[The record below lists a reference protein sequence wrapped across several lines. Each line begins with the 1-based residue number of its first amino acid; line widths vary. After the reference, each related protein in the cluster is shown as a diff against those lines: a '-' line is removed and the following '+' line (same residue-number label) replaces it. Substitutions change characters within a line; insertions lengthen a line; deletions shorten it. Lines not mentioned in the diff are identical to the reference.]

1 MAKDKYEISL
11 WQDKY
16 VAAVGNIPAHFEE
29 EKIAV
34 IGSNTIT
41 APCRAYEPTLTENIN
56 GSNTFTFKMH
66 YKFKEDRLVEV
77 EEQFGEFAR
86 NLKGDGTMY
95 DNPFLSL
102 LVNERKV
109 KVYWKDKWYDFVIKN
124 CQVSSDGKHC
134 TYTCRDSYI
143 AELSKTGFNIEFD
156 TELENNQGTAYELA
170 LKTLEDT
177 DWTVLEGDTI
187 QQETEEPG
195 YYISTRASFSAEN
208 ETDGGSQTIAS
219 DAKIF
224 VFYSY
229 VQKVVEAL
237 HADPPKTT
245 DSYCQLLYDESQQ
258 YPRDTNSQ
266 LIIDVP
272 CFAIESGVNWTLSS
286 NTLTAKIDST
296 PIFTIAD
303 VGNVSNQYRGSR
315 LVKSQKC
322 ILDSLTDKYSYI
334 YEAQTSASGLYDAG
348 DTIYEYRATL
358 WNGPTAVMNVVAN
371 ASNFKNLEGWH
382 NGQNKRFQL
391 YPDFASTSHTGAD
404 FSNYH
409 PKSFLRLQN
418 SYTYNSATYNSIWY
432 YNVGLTENAT
442 YIPAGIQRGEQYVFR
457 AKVRPN
463 AAAPSGASFSDQ
475 PGDTYVSD
483 LNHLDFWPGV
493 YGITKGET
501 DDPFLFKPNETKY
514 IDFPMEDASIN
525 GEWVEFIGTCKKS
538 FSREEAR
545 EKIGLFLLVTSTV
558 RWLEAAEFFPLV
570 MGEKKIEQTDL
581 TEPARINPGEMNV
594 ASVGKVVSKFYN
606 YTQSI
611 DPETG
616 KRKYTNETEIPYIFV
631 GGEDDDDFPS
641 IPTTFKPIYNSNFEK
656 IRTITVK
663 NSNRFNILQTIAE
676 TFECWCKF
684 EIEHESNGATK
695 IIDGVPQKFVRFVK
709 EVGQET
715 GIGFIYGIDLKTI
728 SRTIQS
734 DQIVTKTIV
743 TPNNNEFAKDGF
755 CTIARSTENY
765 TRDTFI
771 LNFDYYIN
779 QGLLDGNEF
788 NLDLYS
794 SENNHLNYYNTLRN
808 LNMRYDAI
816 TEKLVPKKND
826 LTIQKS
832 YQRTYEAQYTALK
845 DEIDNL
851 EEKLAKTAAVTVDKT
866 TDPQT
871 YWEKIYAYV
880 CDNAEQAEIAKIYQ
894 TRESDIQEF
903 NEVAQKLD
911 ELDISVADLQQE
923 VDDMVDQQKSIQ
935 SDLKAANLAFFKK
948 YSRFIQEGFWI
959 SEDYMDDNLYYLDAQ
974 SVAYTSSRP
983 QVSYEI
989 SVVRISSVEGF
1000 ENKIFRLGDISFI
1013 QDTEFFGYTTIN
1025 GVKTPIKEK
1034 VLVSEITSYFDTP
1047 DQDKIKI
1054 QNYKTQF
1061 EDLFH
1066 RIVSTTQQLQYTT
1079 GEYARAANGFQTNG
1093 SLEFDVLQ
1101 ASFDENAELVMSAQ
1115 NESIIQDNTGI
1126 TVSDSGDPRK
1136 KTRITSNGIFIT
1148 TDGGTTWKNAV
1159 RGEGIA
1165 TQYLT
1170 AGTINVADINI
1181 YGGTT
1186 DGAPT
1191 FKWDSYGLD
1200 AFAWDEQNGVNLG
1213 KFVRHDQFGFYGVD
1227 FNEPNRHERFKPQ
1240 EMSDVWDNA
1249 NFGLTWDGFFFRNTD
1264 GTHQVEISSTD
1275 DIKVVDIHD
1284 SDQQRTYTDRIK
1296 IGKIGVD
1303 SNENNIYGFLISDKN
1318 GNPVLKATD
1327 EYDGLEGKGSLWLK
1341 DVLNISD
1348 SSGHDEEPTY
1358 SIQLGQLPGVK
1369 EGTSIHEMFNVN
1381 QKFIVYEDGSMIATS
1396 GKFTGIVEMNGGS
1409 IGDKTLEEIEDELSG
1424 ISKAGTHYYP
1434 IENTWV
1440 INGSSGELWCCFKP
1454 FQTISAALLMIE
1466 ATALCTIQ
1474 IIDVAEPATLTFYF
1488 KIKRGDTT
1496 TIIQDYQPTQTF
1508 TLDGIYTMP
1517 LFYSWMENANVNGE
1531 VSVYVIPNN
1540 CKLKIKK
1547 SNFKGFLFGRGL
1559 AAEESPLA
1567 IFDDPVE
1574 VMNFGYSALQ
1584 MVNITDTLSTPQV
1597 QIPIGPDPQPEESIG
1612 LISFGYSPLQLAAI
1626 DDEMKFSAKGT
1637 QWGELGNHTWEFIRD
1652 NFVW

>member
-16 VAAVGNIPAHFEE
+16 VAAVGSTPAHFEE

-66 YKFKEDRLVEV
+66 YKFKEDRLIEV
-77 EEQFGEFAR
+77 EEQFGEFTR
-86 NLKGDGTMY
+86 NLKGDGTLY

-124 CQVSSDGKHC
+124 CQVSSDGKYC

-237 HADPPKTT
+237 RADPPKAA

-418 SYTYNSATYNSIWY
+418 SYTYNSATYSSIWY

-442 YIPAGIQRGEQYVFR
+442 YIPDGIQRGEQYVFR

-463 AAAPSGASFSDQ
+463 VAAPSGASFSDQ

-483 LNHLDFWPGV
+483 LDHLNFWPGV
-493 YGITKGET
+493 FGITKGAS
-501 DDPFLFKPNETKY
+501 DDPFLFKPNEIKY

-525 GEWVEFIGTCKKS
+525 GEWVEFVGTCKKS

-545 EKIGLFLLVTSTV
+545 DKIGLFLLVTSTV
-558 RWLEAAEFFPLV
+558 RWIEAAEFFPLV
-570 MGEKKIEQTDL
+570 MGEKKIGQTEL
-581 TEPARINPGEMNV
+581 TEPARINPGEMNI

-631 GGEDDDDFPS
+631 GGEDDADFPS

-794 SENNHLNYYNTLRN
+794 SENNHLNYYNTLRG
-808 LNMRYDAI
+808 LNMQYDAI
-816 TEKLVPKKND
+816 TERLVPKRND

-866 TDPQT
+866 TDPQN

-903 NEVAQKLD
+903 DEVAQKLED
-911 ELDISVADLQQE
+911 LNLSVADLQKE
-923 VDDMVDQQKSIQ
+923 VDEMTDQQKSIQ

-1066 RIVSTTQQLQYTT
+1066 RIISTTQQLQYTT

-1227 FNEPNRHERFKPQ
+1227 FNEPNRYERFKPQ
-1240 EMSDVWDNA
+1240 EMSDVWNNA
-1249 NFGLTWDGFFFRNTD
+1249 NFGLTWDGFFFKNKD
-1264 GTHQVEISSTD
+1264 ENNNYWIEISSEND
-1275 DIKVVDIHD
+1275 FAIMKGNPSEPESGAPRV
-1284 SDQQRTYTDRIK
+1284 K
-1296 IGKIGVD
+1296 IGRLGNDTYGLLVNDKKGNAVLRASNAND
-1303 SNENNIYGFLISDKN
+1303 SSE
-1318 GNPVLKATD
+1318 TD
-1327 EYDGLEGKGSLWLK
+1327 STLWLTG
-1341 DVLNISD
+1341 VLNIENSD
-1348 SSGHDEEPTY
+1348 
-1358 SIQLGQLPGVK
+1358 L
-1369 EGTSIHEMFNVN
+1369 TSEQRIRIGYFESATKQMINETINVN
-1381 QKFIVYEDGSMIATS
+1381 DEFIVWEDGSVKTNIGEIGGIQVDQLATKIETAGTQFYPINNPNAITS
-1396 GKFTGIVEMNGGS
+1396 GDNTEKRIMSTDFITVATGLLFLQASVIV
-1409 IGDKTLEEIEDELSG
+1409 TVQVVDELKPASVSFFYQIG
-1424 ISKAGTHYYP
+1424 NDKRTDFQP
-1434 IENTWV
+1434 I
-1440 INGSSGELWCCFKP
+1440 
-1454 FQTISAALLMIE
+1454 QT
-1466 ATALCTIQ
+1466 
-1474 IIDVAEPATLTFYF
+1474 VLT
-1488 KIKRGDTT
+1488 
-1496 TIIQDYQPTQTF
+1496 
-1508 TLDGIYTMP
+1508 DGIYTIP
-1517 LFYSWMENANVNGE
+1517 LSYMWS
-1531 VSVYVIPNN
+1531 SVAGTESQFKIYISTQN
-1540 CKLKIKK
+1540 CKVSINAHHLL
-1547 SNFKGFLFGRGL
+1547 GALFGRGL
-1559 AAEESPLA
+1559 ATE
-1567 IFDDPVE
+1567 DE
-1574 VMNFGYSALQ
+1574 VKRSRH
-1584 MVNITDTLSTPQV
+1584 D
-1597 QIPIGPDPQPEESIG
+1597 SIG
-1612 LISFGYSPLQLAAI
+1612 LLDFGDSMEIFGVKDTHKSDPEDPQSP
-1626 DDEMKFSAKGT
+1626 DVDNVE
-1637 QWGELGNHTWEFIRD
+1637 WELI
-1652 NFVW
+1652 

>member
-16 VAAVGNIPAHFEE
+16 VAAVGNVPAHFEE
-29 EKIAV
+29 EKIAI

-66 YKFKEDRLVEV
+66 YKFKEDRLIEV

-134 TYTCRDSYI
+134 IYTCRDSYI

-195 YYISTRASFSAEN
+195 YYISTRVSFSAEN
-208 ETDGGSQTIAS
+208 ETDGGSQTVAS

-237 HADPPKTT
+237 RADPPKAA

-334 YEAQTSASGLYDAG
+334 YEAQTSASGLYDVG

-418 SYTYNSATYNSIWY
+418 SYTYNSATSNSIWY

-442 YIPAGIQRGEQYVFR
+442 YIPAGIQRGEQYIFR

-493 YGITKGET
+493 YGITKGES

-545 EKIGLFLLVTSTV
+545 DKIGLFLLVTSTV

-570 MGEKKIEQTDL
+570 MGEKKIEQTEL

-594 ASVGKVVSKFYN
+594 ASVGKVISKFYN

-616 KRKYTNETEIPYIFV
+616 KRKYTDETEIPYIFV
-631 GGEDDDDFPS
+631 GGEDDSDFPS

-684 EIEHESNGATK
+684 EIEHEANGATK

-794 SENNHLNYYNTLRN
+794 SENNHLNYYNTLRD
-808 LNMRYDAI
+808 LNMRYDEI

-826 LTIQKS
+826 LTIQRS

-911 ELDISVADLQQE
+911 ELDTSVTDLQKE
-923 VDDMVDQQKSIQ
+923 VDEMIDQQKSIQ

-1227 FNEPNRHERFKPQ
+1227 FNEPNRYDRFKPQ
-1240 EMSDVWDNA
+1240 EMSDVWSTAD
-1249 NFGLTWDGFFFRNTD
+1249 FGLTWDGFFFKNKD
-1264 GTHQVEISSTD
+1264 ENNNYWIEISSENDFAIMEGDPSEPESGAPRVKIGRLGNGIYGLLINDEDGDPVLQASNANDDPETD
-1275 DIKVVDIHD
+1275 IDSTLWLTGILNIKQTIEDPKQIRIGYFDSATKDIKETI
-1284 SDQQRTYTDRIK
+1284 
-1296 IGKIGVD
+1296 
-1303 SNENNIYGFLISDKN
+1303 
-1318 GNPVLKATD
+1318 
-1327 EYDGLEGKGSLWLK
+1327 
-1341 DVLNISD
+1341 
-1348 SSGHDEEPTY
+1348 
-1358 SIQLGQLPGVK
+1358 
-1369 EGTSIHEMFNVN
+1369 NVN
-1381 QKFIVYEDGSMIATS
+1381 DEFIVWEDGSVKTITGEIGGIQIDQLSTTINNAGTQFYPINNPNAITS
-1396 GKFTGIVEMNGGS
+1396 GADTEKRIMSTDFITVATGLLFLQASVIVTVQVIDELKPASVGFFYQ
-1409 IGDKTLEEIEDELSG
+1409 IGDDRRTDFQ
-1424 ISKAGTHYYP
+1424 P
-1434 IENTWV
+1434 I
-1440 INGSSGELWCCFKP
+1440 
-1454 FQTISAALLMIE
+1454 QTI
-1466 ATALCTIQ
+1466 
-1474 IIDVAEPATLTFYF
+1474 LT
-1488 KIKRGDTT
+1488 
-1496 TIIQDYQPTQTF
+1496 
-1508 TLDGIYTMP
+1508 DGIYTIP
-1517 LFYSWMENANVNGE
+1517 LSYMWS
-1531 VSVYVIPNN
+1531 SVAGTESQFKIFISTQN
-1540 CKLKIKK
+1540 CKVSINAHHLL
-1547 SNFKGFLFGRGL
+1547 GALFGRGL
-1559 AAEESPLA
+1559 ATEDAVKRSRHDSVGLLDFGDSME
-1567 IFDDPVE
+1567 IFGVKDTHKSDPE
-1574 VMNFGYSALQ
+1574 
-1584 MVNITDTLSTPQV
+1584 
-1597 QIPIGPDPQPEESIG
+1597 DPQSPDVNNVEWE
-1612 LISFGYSPLQLAAI
+1612 LI
-1626 DDEMKFSAKGT
+1626 
-1637 QWGELGNHTWEFIRD
+1637 
-1652 NFVW
+1652 